1 MTAEDTEA
9 LAAVHAAAFAG
20 SPMRAWRAAE
30 FTDLLDTRGVTL
42 FGEGGPPPEGFVI
55 VRQVLDEAEVL
66 TLAVAPARHRCG
78 VGRALMAR
86 ATESL
91 RAAGVTRLFLEVAST
106 NDVARRLYADLGFV
120 ETGLRRGYFRSG
132 TVDDAVTMVKT
143 LEP

>member
-1 MTAEDTEA
+1 
-9 LAAVHAAAFAG
+9 
-20 SPMRAWRAAE
+20 
-30 FTDLLDTRGVTL
+30 
-42 FGEGGPPPEGFVI
+42 
-55 VRQVLDEAEVL
+55 
-66 TLAVAPARHRCG
+66 
-78 VGRALMAR
+78 MAR
-86 ATESL
+86 ATEAL